1 MRDPVLPPQ
10 EPEPV
15 LARPCDD
22 CDDDCGGLVV
32 EPLPPQL
39 PPLAPAPR
47 PPPPPPPLPPP
58 PPPPPPPKPCNCRAG
73 PRSCPLRGRCLIDG
87 ENCVY
92 SCTVTR
98 TDVNTSE
105 SYGGVARCFKNRWY
119 GHRASERNPEKMKN
133 TKLSGYIWSLKLSN
147 PAIPYTLDWK
157 IIDRGR
163 IFNPVT
169 KVCRLCLKEKW
180 HIMHNP
186 DACSLN
192 SRTEIFNSFPH
203 KRWFTF
209 QYASL

>member
-1 MRDPVLPPQ
+1 M
-10 EPEPV
+10 
-15 LARPCDD
+15 
-22 CDDDCGGLVV
+22 
-32 EPLPPQL
+32 
-39 PPLAPAPR
+39 
-47 PPPPPPPLPPP
+47 
-58 PPPPPPPKPCNCRAG
+58 
-73 PRSCPLRGRCLIDG
+73 
-87 ENCVY
+87 Y

-105 SYGGVARCFKNRWY
+105 SYGGVSKNFKRRLY
-119 GHRASERNPEKMKN
+119 GHRAAENNYEKRNS

-147 PAIPYTLDWK
+147 PAIPYTLDWR

-169 KVCRLCLKEKW
+169 RVCRLCLKEKW
-180 HIMHNP
+180 HIMFNP

-192 SRTEIFNSFPH
+192 SRTEILNSCPH